1 MNTNTHE
8 TQTSG
13 ADRDHWTDDDGE
25 RARSALSPAERAI
38 RFREAMEKRG
48 ETYLNRIRVPR
59 EVARALQVDAQQRR
73 GPGGAC
79 SVSSV
84 AAEILKRHYAIE
96 HDDQSDEAD

>member
-38 RFREAMEKRG
+38 RFREAMSRRG

-59 EVARALQVDAQQRR
+59 EVVECLRVDAQSRKPM
-73 GPGGAC
+73 G

-84 AAEILKRHYAIE
+84 AAEILARHYAIG
-96 HDDQSDEAD
+96 AD